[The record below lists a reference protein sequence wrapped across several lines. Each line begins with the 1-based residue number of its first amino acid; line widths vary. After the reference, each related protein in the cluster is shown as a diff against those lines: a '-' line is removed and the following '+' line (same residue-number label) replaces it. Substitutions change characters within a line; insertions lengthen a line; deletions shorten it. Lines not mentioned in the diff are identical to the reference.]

1 MKLANKLG
9 LFFAVAASITL
20 AVGIEGTYNLFKV
33 NRLLQEVYVSNL
45 KTIVNLDDARKYAQD
60 IYLNMTMLQKAD
72 GSAERVRITSMVES
86 GVTEMGKSFAAYKAT
101 TVLSP
106 LEAELQQQCEQ
117 MLSDYV
123 QVVKQ
128 ASKPL
133 QVGEDASAVAANVY
147 LQSERVRNQL
157 QSLTEENVR
166 QATDNKTRAD
176 ELERRNIVTM
186 VGITALAAFIALL
199 LGLYTRYLF
208 ARQIGGDPREAMESL
223 KRAAAGDLTTRF
235 NVSRLGSGSMLDSA
249 QQMMDRLNGVLHDV
263 SLAISMLAS
272 ASGQLAA
279 AAQQLSDNSSRQATN
294 AEETGSVVEE
304 ITATVSHNTDNA
316 NKTNE
321 IAGESARTAK
331 ESAQV
336 VRDTIDAMRA
346 IAGQIGV
353 IDDIAYQTN
362 LLALNASIEAA
373 RAGEHGRGFGVV
385 AGEVRKLAERSQA
398 AAQEIVDVASRSME
412 LAERAGGLLDNM
424 LPAIQRTADLVDD
437 ISFSAREQNSGLVQ
451 INVAIGQI
459 SQAAQLNAAASEEL
473 SATSEEMSTQ
483 ALNLRELMRYFS
495 LDVRHGSVN
504 AESMLSGKQRLG
516 TSRTSALEAV

>member
-1 MKLANKLG
+1 MKLANKLA
-9 LFFAVAASITL
+9 LFFTAAALVTL
-20 AVGIEGTYNLFKV
+20 AAGIQGAYNLYKV
-33 NRLLQEVYVSNL
+33 NSLLQEIYVSNL
-45 KTIVNLDDARKYAQD
+45 KTIVNLDGVRKGTQD
-60 IYLNMTMLQKAD
+60 IYLSMLMAQKAD
-72 GSAERVRITSMVES
+72 SPAEGTRIANELESAVA
-86 GVTEMGKSFAAYKAT
+86 EMNKYFDDYKGT
-101 TVLSP
+101 TVLSS
-106 LEAELQQQCEQ
+106 LEGELQRKIEPVLQEYVRTAREVSKQMQEEQ
-117 MLSDYV
+117 AAAGAANAYV
-123 QVVKQ
+123 Q
-128 ASKPL
+128 L
-133 QVGEDASAVAANVY
+133 QRARYELG
-147 LQSERVRNQL
+147 LLIQ
-157 QSLTEENVR
+157 ENVR
-166 QATDNKTRAD
+166 QAEGNKARAE
-176 ELERRNIVTM
+176 ELERSNMTSAIGSTV
-186 VGITALAAFIALL
+186 LAALIALL

-223 KRAAAGDLTTRF
+223 RRAAAGDLTTRF
-235 NVSRLGSGSMLDSA
+235 NVSRLGGGSMLDSA
-249 QQMMDRLNGVLHDV
+249 QQMVDRLNGVLHDV
-263 SLAISMLAS
+263 SQAISMLAS

-279 AAQQLSDNSSRQATN
+279 AAQQLSDNSLRQASN

-304 ITATVSHNTDNA
+304 ITATVGHNTDNA

-398 AAQEIVDVASRSME
+398 AAQEIVGVARRSME

-473 SATSEEMSTQ
+473 SATSEEMSAQ
-483 ALNLRELMRYFS
+483 AQNLRELMRYFS
-495 LDVRHGSVN
+495 LGARHG
-504 AESMLSGKQRLG
+504 AGHADGAQASGKPRLDS
-516 TSRTSALEAV
+516 SRAPALEAT